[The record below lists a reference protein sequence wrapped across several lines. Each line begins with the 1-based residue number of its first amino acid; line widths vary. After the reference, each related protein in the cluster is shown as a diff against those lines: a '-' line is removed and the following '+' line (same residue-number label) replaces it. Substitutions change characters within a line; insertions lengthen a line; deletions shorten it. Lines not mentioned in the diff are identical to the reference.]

1 MLCYFRDPIDKFID
15 ENKALIRRMYGE
27 FQTPAPGSGDDSG
40 STGSSR
46 RSVRQSTNHGIQ
58 KDITEDSET
67 SWARHIRDGEL
78 FAEDLEAEG
87 FSPNI
92 YGFGSTGDSVSNA
105 TGSSSK
111 TSRPRRQSNNNRSN
125 NRDNKDNKY
134 AHFSTVYFHKQ

>member
-1 MLCYFRDPIDKFID
+1 MCYFSDPIDKFID

-27 FQTPAPGSGDDSG
+27 FQTPAPGSGDSDSG

-46 RSVRQSTNHGIQ
+46 RSVRRSIHHGFQ
-58 KDITEDSET
+58 KDITEDPGT

-87 FSPNI
+87 FSPDI
-92 YGFGSTGDSVSNA
+92 YGFGSTGDSVGNG
-105 TGSSSK
+105 TESSSK
-111 TSRPRRQSNNNRSN
+111 SSRPRRQSNNNRSN

-134 AHFSTVYFHKQ
+134 